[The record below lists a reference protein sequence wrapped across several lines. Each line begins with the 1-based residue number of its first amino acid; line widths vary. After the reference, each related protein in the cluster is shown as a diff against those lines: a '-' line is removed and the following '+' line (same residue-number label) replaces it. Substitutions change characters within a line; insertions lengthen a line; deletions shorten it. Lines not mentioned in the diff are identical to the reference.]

1 MRGSKDLMGRVGGAT
16 EYSIQGATRR
26 AALQVLQVI
35 NKNSAGRRSEIL
47 TVKLNPLTTGLA
59 RSIVRT

>member
-1 MRGSKDLMGRVGGAT
+1 MGRVGGAT